1 MNPNDPNQY
10 NPQGAPNGDW
20 FVDFQNQGAQPG
32 QYPPNYQPGQFQQAQ
47 PDPYAQNYQGG
58 QYPTYPQDPYA
69 AQNYQPDPQLAQTVP
84 TYQQPQYPQAQ
95 YSQPQAQYPQ
105 EPQYPEIQDF
115 EHTVSMMS
123 PEQYPQG
130 QYAQGQYTQ
139 PQGQYFQAQYQQVQ
153 QGGQQIQQAQQ
164 NPNAVETTPAYQD
177 YSTQDFRQQKEAAW
191 DEDQNSENSEK
202 KPKKKKTLYIVI
214 ASILVFLVAAAAVFF
229 IFIMPKLKDDD
240 ATTSTKKKKSKTKN
254 TEIEETYDDT
264 DDEDDPDDPDYS
276 STTTGGSDETL
287 PPTTQYV
294 SQTVTSKAQM
304 TWEQQGSLQGQSDT
318 DIRADFPSSTSVQ
331 LETVNFLGYI
341 IMTAKDPAD
350 PDTADSVVYTV
361 YQVQLFETYGASKTA
376 KEYYWY
382 EGFYGVYTN
391 GNIHLHER
399 NMVQKKQSGNGWTA
413 HGVADL
419 DTLRS
424 DITSSSKYSQA
435 EDTIDVS
442 LIFPLYQPNEERNG
456 FMFPHSDT
464 ELIPQD
470 QISKLTDEELRYAI
484 NEIWARH
491 GYIFENKELYNYY
504 RQFSWYEPRISKT
517 EWYNKGTNY
526 FITDKIEKTNHDNL
540 VKERE
545 KRGGNGG

>member
-1 MNPNDPNQY
+1 MRDFGSVAHRAATPVCVHGIFLKSLAILNPYGKVY
-10 NPQGAPNGDW
+10 NMSFMKQALISATRAYKHDDVPIGAVIVHNGK
-20 FVDFQNQGAQPG
+20 
-32 QYPPNYQPGQFQQAQ
+32 
-47 PDPYAQNYQGG
+47 
-58 QYPTYPQDPYA
+58 
-69 AQNYQPDPQLAQTVP
+69 
-84 TYQQPQYPQAQ
+84 
-95 YSQPQAQYPQ
+95 
-105 EPQYPEIQDF
+105 I
-115 EHTVSMMS
+115 
-123 PEQYPQG
+123 
-130 QYAQGQYTQ
+130 
-139 PQGQYFQAQYQQVQ
+139 
-153 QGGQQIQQAQQ
+153 
-164 NPNAVETTPAYQD
+164 
-177 YSTQDFRQQKEAAW
+177 
-191 DEDQNSENSEK
+191 
-202 KPKKKKTLYIVI
+202 I
-214 ASILVFLVAAAAVFF
+214 ARG
-229 IFIMPKLKDDD
+229 
-240 ATTSTKKKKSKTKN
+240 
-254 TEIEETYDDT
+254 E
-264 DDEDDPDDPDYS
+264 
-276 STTTGGSDETL
+276 
-287 PPTTQYV
+287 
-294 SQTVTSKAQM
+294 
-304 TWEQQGSLQGQSDT
+304 
-318 DIRADFPSSTSVQ
+318 
-331 LETVNFLGYI
+331 
-341 IMTAKDPAD
+341 
-350 PDTADSVVYTV
+350 
-361 YQVQLFETYGASKTA
+361 
-376 KEYYWY
+376 
-382 EGFYGVYTN
+382 
-391 GNIHLHER
+391 